1 MSLSLS
7 VSLTAMAPGRSTA
20 VTGQGG
26 VEPYTYSI
34 VPGGAGGAIVPVGGG
49 SVEAVYTAPAAMPTN
64 PAQQM
69 VTLKVVDDENA
80 EATAQIMIGDP
91 LLLFCE
97 IIQRELGLADGRVYL
112 YNQKIMMPKDDGL
125 WIAVGVLNCKPFGN
139 TNRPETGGEGVQA
152 DQSVN
157 MLANLSLDVTSRST
171 AALFRK
177 EEVIM
182 ALASTYAIQQ
192 QQRNSFFIGKLPSG
206 GQFVNLSTVDGS
218 AIPYRFN
225 ISVNVQYFARKVKQD
240 SYFDQF
246 APVEVTT
253 ES

>member
-1 MSLSLS
+1 
-7 VSLTAMAPGRSTA
+7 MAPGRLTA
-20 VTGQGG
+20 VAGTGGTP
-26 VEPYTYSI
+26 PYTYSI
-34 VPGGAGGAIVPVGGG
+34 IAGGAGGSISPVGDP
-49 SVEAVYTAPAAMPTN
+49 STEAIYTAPSAMPTN
-64 PAQQM
+64 PAQQS
-69 VTLKVVDDENA
+69 VTIKVVDDDLA

-112 YNQKIMMPKDDGL
+112 YNQKIMMPKDDGI

-139 TNRPETGGEGVQA
+139 TNRTETGGDGVQA

-182 ALASTYAIQQ
+182 ALASTYAVQQ

-206 GQFVNLSTVDGS
+206 GQFVNLSSVDGA

-225 ISVNVQYFARKVKQD
+225 ISVNVQYFARKVKED
-240 SYFDQF
+240 PYFDEF
-246 APVEVTT
+246 AAVQVTT